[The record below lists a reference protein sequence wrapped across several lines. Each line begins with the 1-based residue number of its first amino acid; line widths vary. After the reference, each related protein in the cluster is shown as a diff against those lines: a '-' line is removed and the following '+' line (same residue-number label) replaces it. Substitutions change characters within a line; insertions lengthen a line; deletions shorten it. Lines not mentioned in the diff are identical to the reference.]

1 MRNLNVTHL
10 VSQIER
16 LVANSNGIKET
27 GIDSRK
33 RMLAA
38 LIGAV
43 IGTTLPLPSA
53 RVDSPRAYYSTNV
66 YPEVSDYVTT
76 INANYPIDIEL
87 VVETAFSIWYER
99 YVLVHAQELS
109 SRKLLQRLIENKD
122 AGQFVYEDDIYDDIS
137 CLNDE
142 EAAKLDNVFAALRSA
157 IKEQGV

>member
-1 MRNLNVTHL
+1 MRNLNVTNL

-53 RVDSPRAYYSTNV
+53 RVDSPRAYYSSKV
-66 YPEVSDYVTT
+66 YPEVSDYVTV
-76 INANYPIDIEL
+76 INANYPVDIEL

-109 SRKLLQRLIENKD
+109 SRKLLQRLIDNKD
-122 AGQFVYEDDIYDDIS
+122 AGQFVYEDDIFDDIS

-142 EAAKLDNVFAALRSA
+142 EAAKLDNVFAALRTA
-157 IKEQGV
+157 IKEQGA